1 MRKNWKKALSLVMAA
16 AMTASLAACGGGA
29 KKEEA
34 PAAQST
40 EAEKTET
47 SAAETAAETT
57 AEPAAAEGL
66 TVNTTDPI
74 EITFSWWGGDARHE
88 ATLKAVEAFM
98 EKYPNITVK
107 SSYAA
112 WDGWE
117 DKMSSQFATGTAPD
131 VNQINW
137 NWITSFS
144 SDGSAFYDLNKVS
157 DILDLTQFSSDYLT
171 QCTVAD
177 KLQGVPISMTGRIF
191 YWNKTTYDQAGL
203 ATPTTLSELIEAGK
217 VFKEKLGDDYYPLA
231 MNEYD
236 RTIFMVY
243 YLESKYGKPWVEN
256 NELQYS
262 KEEIQEGLDF
272 IQSLEDEHVIP
283 SIATIAGDGAASFD
297 KNPKWMEGRYAGIFE
312 WDSAATKQMGALNE
326 GQEFVVGEE
335 FADMGEYKGGFAKV
349 SMCFGISENTKYPA
363 ECAALINFL
372 LNEAEGVEP
381 VGSERGIPCS
391 AAGLQICKDKGLL
404 NEVVAEANEKVLAYV
419 SFPLDPKFEASA
431 LKATNEGVYW
441 DAMAGLSYGD
451 YDSDEAA
458 DVLIEGINK
467 VLQK

>member
-1 MRKNWKKALSLVMAA
+1 MRRNWKKALSLVMAA
-16 AMTASLAACGGGA
+16 AMTAGLTACGGGA
-29 KKEEA
+29 KAPESKEAETT
-34 PAAQST
+34 AAQST
-40 EAEKTET
+40 EAETT
-47 SAAETAAETT
+47 GAPAE
-57 AEPAAAEGL
+57 AEGL
-66 TVNTTDPI
+66 AVNTTDPI
-74 EITFSWWGGDARHE
+74 EINFSWWGGDARHE

-98 EKYPNITVK
+98 KKYPNITVK
-107 SSYAA
+107 TSYSA

-157 DILDLTQFSSDYLT
+157 DILDLKQFPEDYLA
-171 QCTVAD
+171 QCTVAG

-191 YWNKTTYDQAGL
+191 YWNKTTYEKAGL
-203 ATPTTLSELIEAGK
+203 ETPKTLADVVAAGK

-256 NELQYS
+256 NELQYT
-262 KEEIQEGLDF
+262 KEEIQEGLEY

-297 KNPKWMEGRYAGIFE
+297 KNPKWMEGKYAGIFE
-312 WDSAATKQMGALNE
+312 WDSAATKQQGALNE
-326 GQEFVVGEE
+326 GQEFVVGDEL
-335 FADMGEYKGGFAKV
+335 ADMGEYQGGFAKV
-349 SMCFGISENTKYPA
+349 SMCFAISENTKYPA

-372 LNEAEGVEP
+372 LNEQEGVELL
-381 VGSERGIPCS
+381 GSERGIPSS

-404 NEVVAEANEKVLAYV
+404 NEIVAEANAKVLDYV
-419 SFPLDPKFEASA
+419 KFPLDPKFEASA

-441 DAMAGLSYGD
+441 DVMAGMSYGD